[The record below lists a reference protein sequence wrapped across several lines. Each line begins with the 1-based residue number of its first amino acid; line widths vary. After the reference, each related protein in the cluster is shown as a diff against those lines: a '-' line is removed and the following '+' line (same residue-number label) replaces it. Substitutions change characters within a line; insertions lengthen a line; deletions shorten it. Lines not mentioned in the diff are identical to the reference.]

1 MPTLYLTESE
11 VRSLLTMDLALEAVE
26 AAFRKVSLDEA
37 TVVPRSRCQ
46 TDQVML
52 HVLPGA
58 AKTLGALGLK
68 CYTSGKFGAKFQ
80 VLLFDPKAGGLIAIL
95 EADHLGAV
103 RTGAASGVA
112 TKKLAR
118 KDAATVGVLGAGKQ
132 ARTQLEG
139 VCKVRNI
146 RTASVYSRD
155 EATRTAFAKEM
166 SGVCGVPVVAVG
178 TAEEAVR
185 GHDVVCTATT
195 SREPV
200 LRGEWLA
207 AGAHVNLVGS
217 NFLAKAEADADVFR
231 RASLVTADDKAQA
244 RIEAGDFVAALQDKV
259 FGWADVVELGHIVA
273 GRVPGR
279 QSPDDVTVFKSLGLG
294 LEDVA
299 TAARVYQKAVEQKV
313 GREILP

>member
-26 AAFRKVSLDEA
+26 AAFRKISLDEA
-37 TVVPRSRCQ
+37 TAIPRSRCQ

-58 AKTLGALGLK
+58 AKTLNAIGLK
-68 CYTSGKFGAKFQ
+68 CYTSGKFGAQFQ
-80 VLLFDPKAGGLIAIL
+80 VFLFDSKAGGLIAIL

-118 KDAATVGVLGAGKQ
+118 KDATTVGIIGTGKQ
-132 ARTQLEG
+132 ARTQLEA
-139 VCKVRNI
+139 VCKVRAI
-146 RTASVYSRD
+146 KKARVYSRD
-155 EATRTAFAKEM
+155 ETKRTAFAAEM
-166 SGVCGVPVVAVG
+166 SHVCGTEVIPVS
-178 TAEEAVR
+178 TPEEAAR
-185 GHDVVCTATT
+185 GLDIICTATS

-200 LRGEWLA
+200 LHGEWVA
-207 AGAHVNLVGS
+207 EGTHVNLIGS
-217 NFLAKAEADADVFR
+217 NFLAKTEADVELFR
-231 RASLVTADDKAQA
+231 RASLIVSDNKDQA
-244 RIEAGDFVAALQDKV
+244 RIEAGDFVAAMQEHV
-259 FGWADVVELGHIVA
+259 FGWADVVELAHIVA

-279 QSPDDVTVFKSLGLG
+279 GSPTDVTIFKSLGLG

-299 TAARVYQKAVEQKV
+299 TAAKVYQKAVAQKV